1 MKPVSNRQVNQKP
14 ASRHHRPELADQ
26 DQLTIGKKEK
36 ASQLSERRC
45 IVTGNVADPEDLL
58 RFARAPLDGQ
68 VIADLRLELPGRG
81 VWVGND
87 RGLVSQ
93 AIKRNMFTRGFRE
106 ACKVPEDL
114 DQRIEDRLDELALG
128 YLSLAKKAG
137 QAVHGFEKVET
148 LISTGRLAVLIG
160 ASDGSADGR
169 GKLKQRMRAT
179 GTEAPVIEFFSSGQ
193 LGLAL
198 GRTNVI
204 HAAITSGGLARKFVI
219 AANRAQKYRGSQD
232 GAALEY
238 EEKA

>member
-1 MKPVSNRQVNQKP
+1 M
-14 ASRHHRPELADQ
+14 
-26 DQLTIGKKEK
+26 
-36 ASQLSERRC
+36 SERRC
-45 IVTGNVADPEDLL
+45 IVTGDVADPEELL

-81 VWVGND
+81 VWIGNN

-93 AIKRNMFTRGFRE
+93 AIKRNMFARGFRE
-106 ACKVPEDL
+106 ACKVPEGL

-160 ASDGSADGR
+160 ACDGSADGR

>member
-1 MKPVSNRQVNQKP
+1 M
-14 ASRHHRPELADQ
+14 
-26 DQLTIGKKEK
+26 
-36 ASQLSERRC
+36 SERRC
-45 IVTGNVADPEDLL
+45 IVTGNVADPEELL

-81 VWVGND
+81 VWIGNN
-87 RGLVSQ
+87 RRLVSQ
-93 AIKRNMFTRGFRE
+93 AIKRNMFARGFRE
-106 ACKVPEDL
+106 ACKVPEGL

-160 ASDGSADGR
+160 ACDGSADGR

>member
-1 MKPVSNRQVNQKP
+1 MV
-14 ASRHHRPELADQ
+14 
-26 DQLTIGKKEK
+26 IGKKEQDP
-36 ASQLSERRC
+36 QLNERKC
-45 IVTGNVADPEDLL
+45 IVTGTVADPEELI
-58 RFARAPLDGQ
+58 RFARAPSDGQ

-81 VWVGND
+81 VWVGNN

-93 AIKRNMFTRGFRE
+93 AIKRNMFARGFRE

-148 LISTGRLAVLIG
+148 VISTGRLAVLIG

-169 GKLKQRMRAT
+169 GKLKQRLRAT
-179 GTEAPVIEFFSSGQ
+179 GTEAPVVEIFSSGQ

-198 GRTNVI
+198 GRINVI
-204 HAAITSGGLARKFVI
+204 HAAMTSGGLARKFVI
-219 AANRAQKYRGSQD
+219 AAHRAQKYRGSEE
-232 GAALEY
+232 GVALEY

>member
-1 MKPVSNRQVNQKP
+1 MLKQAKHQR
-14 ASRHHRPELADQ
+14 RADQ
-26 DQLTIGKKEK
+26 IHQDGAVIVKKDKDLE
-36 ASQLSERRC
+36 LSERKC
-45 IVTGNVADPEDLL
+45 IVTGTVADPEELL
-58 RFARAPLDGQ
+58 RFARAPLDGE
-68 VIADLRLELPGRG
+68 VIPDLRHELPGRG
-81 VWVGND
+81 VWIGNSRD
-87 RGLVSQ
+87 LVSQ
-93 AIKRNMFTRGFRE
+93 AMKRNMFARGFRD
-106 ACKVPEDL
+106 ACVVPEDL

-169 GKLKQRMRAT
+169 DKLKQRLRAT
-179 GTEAPVIEFFSSGQ
+179 GTEAPVIEFFPSGQ

-204 HAAITSGGLARKFVI
+204 HAAMTSGGLAGKFVI
-219 AANRAQKYRGSQD
+219 AAHRAHKYRGSDD